1 MDLKLSGKTA
11 LITGGSRG
19 IGLAVAK
26 AMAAEGVRLHLAAR
40 TAKDLEAAKATL
52 HQSFGADVT
61 IHPGDGGKSET
72 MQKLAAAVPPD
83 LDILVNNAGAIP
95 VGTLAQL
102 EEPRWREAWEL
113 KLFGY
118 INLTRT
124 IYARMKAR
132 RKGVIIN
139 VLGAAGERPTASYIA
154 GSTANAGLMA
164 FTQALG
170 GQSTDDGIRV
180 VGVNPGL
187 IATDRMKDMM
197 SARAQ
202 KELGDAARWRELI
215 GDRPFGRPGEPEEVA
230 DVVTFLASER
240 AGYVSGTIVTVD
252 GGGTT
257 RSKGI

>member
-1 MDLKLSGKTA
+1 MDLGLSGRTA

-26 AMAAEGVRLHLAAR
+26 ALAAEGVQLHLAAR
-40 TAKDLEAAKATL
+40 TAKDLEAAKATIK
-52 HQSFGADVT
+52 QSYGIDAV
-61 IHPGDGGKSET
+61 IHAGDGGRSET
-72 MQKLAAAVPPD
+72 VQKLVEAVPE

-95 VGTLAQL
+95 VGTLEEIA
-102 EEPRWREAWEL
+102 EPRWREAWEL

-118 INLTRT
+118 INLTRAVFT
-124 IYARMKAR
+124 RMKAR

-139 VLGAAGERPTASYIA
+139 VLGAAGERPSAGYIA
-154 GSTANAGLMA
+154 GATANAGLMA

-170 GQSTDDGIRV
+170 GASTDHGIRV

-197 SARAQ
+197 SARAV
-202 KELGDAARWRELI
+202 KEFGDGSRWRELI
-215 GDRPFGRPGEPEEVA
+215 GDRPFGRPGEPDEVA
-230 DVVTFLASER
+230 DVVTFLASDR

-252 GGGTT
+252 GGATT
-257 RSKGI
+257 RVKSV

>member
-1 MDLKLSGKTA
+1 MDLKLTGKVA

-26 AMAAEGVRLHLAAR
+26 SLAAEGVELHLAAR

-52 HQSFGADVT
+52 HQSYGVKVT
-61 IHPGDGGKSET
+61 LHPGDGGKSDT
-72 MQKLAAAVPPD
+72 MHSLAEAVPD

-95 VGTLAQL
+95 VGTIEDIQ
-102 EEPRWREAWEL
+102 EPRWREVWEL

-118 INLTRT
+118 INLTRAIFT
-124 IYARMKAR
+124 KMKAKR
-132 RKGVIIN
+132 RGVIIN
-139 VLGAAGERPTASYIA
+139 VLGTAGERPIAGYIA

-164 FTQALG
+164 FTKALG
-170 GQSTDDGIRV
+170 GASTDHGIRV

-197 SARAQ
+197 AGRAQ

-215 GDRPFGRPGEPEEVA
+215 GDRPFGRPGEPDEVG
-230 DVVTFLASER
+230 DVVAFLASDR
-240 AGYVSGTIVTVD
+240 ASYVSGTIVTVD
-252 GGGTT
+252 GGATT
-257 RSKGI
+257 RAKGV

>member
-26 AMAAEGVRLHLAAR
+26 ALATEGVRLHLAAR
-40 TAKDLEAAKATL
+40 TAKDLEAAKATI
-52 HQSFGADVT
+52 HQSYGVEVT
-61 IHPGDGGKSET
+61 THAGDGGRSET
-72 MQKLAAAVPPD
+72 MAELARAVPD
-83 LDILVNNAGAIP
+83 LDILINNAGAIP

-102 EEPRWREAWEL
+102 DEARWREAWEL

-118 INLTRT
+118 INLTRAV
-124 IYARMKAR
+124 YARMKAR
-132 RKGVIIN
+132 GHGVILNI
-139 VLGAAGERPTASYIA
+139 LGAAGERPTASYIA

-170 GQSTDDGIRV
+170 GASTDDNIRV
-180 VGVNPGL
+180 LAVNPGL
-187 IATDRMKDMM
+187 IATDRMKDML
-197 SARAQ
+197 SARA
-202 KELGDAARWRELI
+202 KRELGDAGRWRELI

-230 DVVTFLASER
+230 DVVAFLVSER

-257 RSKGI
+257 RMRIV

>member
-1 MDLKLSGKTA
+1 

-26 AMAAEGVRLHLAAR
+26 ALAAEGVRLHLAAR

-52 HQSFGADVT
+52 HQSHGVEVT
-61 IHPGDGGKSET
+61 IHPGDGGRSDT
-72 MQKLAAAVPPD
+72 MKQLAESVPD
-83 LDILVNNAGAIP
+83 LDILINNAGAIP

-102 EEPRWREAWEL
+102 DEPRWREAWEL

-118 INLTRT
+118 INLTRAV
-124 IYARMKAR
+124 YARMKTR
-132 RKGVIIN
+132 GHGVILNI
-139 VLGAAGERPTASYIA
+139 LGAAGERPTASYIA

-170 GQSTDDGIRV
+170 GASTDDNIRV
-180 VGVNPGL
+180 LGVNPGL
-187 IATDRMKDMM
+187 IATDRMKDML

-202 KELGDAARWRELI
+202 RELGDGTRWRELI
-215 GDRPFGRPGEPEEVA
+215 GDRPFGRPGEPEEVG
-230 DVVTFLASER
+230 DVVAFLVSER
-240 AGYVSGTIVTVD
+240 ASYVSGTIVTVD

-257 RSKGI
+257 RMRIV

>member
-1 MDLKLSGKTA
+1 MDLKLSGKVA

-26 AMAAEGVRLHLAAR
+26 SLAAEGVRLHLAAR
-40 TAKDLEAAKATL
+40 TAKDLEAAKATI
-52 HQSFGADVT
+52 HQSYGVEVT
-61 IHPGDGGKSET
+61 THPGDGGKSDT
-72 MQKLAAAVPPD
+72 VRQLADAAGD
-83 LDILVNNAGAIP
+83 LDILINNAGAIP
-95 VGTLAQL
+95 VGSLEQL
-102 EEPRWREAWEL
+102 DEQRWRDAWEL

-118 INLTRT
+118 INLTRA
-124 IYARMKAR
+124 IYQRMKAR
-132 RKGVIIN
+132 RDGVIIN

-170 GQSTDDGIRV
+170 GASTDDGIRV

-187 IATDRMKDMM
+187 IATDRMKDML

-202 KELGDAARWRELI
+202 RELGDPTRWRELI
-215 GDRPFGRPGEPEEVA
+215 GDRPFGRPGEPEEVG
-230 DVVTFLASER
+230 DVVAFLASPR

-257 RSKGI
+257 RMRVV

>member
-1 MDLKLSGKTA
+1 MDLKLSGKVA

-26 AMAAEGVRLHLAAR
+26 SMAAEGVHLHLAAR
-40 TAKDLEAAKATL
+40 TAKDLDAAKATL
-52 HQSFGADVT
+52 HQSYGVPVT
-61 IHPGDGGKSET
+61 IHPGDGGKSAT
-72 MQKLAAAVPPD
+72 MQQLAEAVPE

-102 EEPRWREAWEL
+102 DETRWREAWEL

-118 INLTRT
+118 INLTRA

-132 RKGVIIN
+132 GKGVIIN

-170 GQSTDDGIRV
+170 GQSTDDNIRV
-180 VGVNPGL
+180 LGVNPGL
-187 IATDRMKDMM
+187 IATDRMKDMLG
-197 SARAQ
+197 ARAQ
-202 KELGDAARWRELI
+202 RELGDATRWRELI

-257 RSKGI
+257 RMRIV

>member
-1 MDLKLSGKTA
+1 MDLGLVGKTA

-26 AMAAEGVRLHLAAR
+26 ALAAEGVRLHLAAR
-40 TAKDLEAAKATL
+40 TAKDLEAAKATIAQSYGVEVVL
-52 HQSFGADVT
+52 HA
-61 IHPGDGGKSET
+61 GDGGRSET
-72 MQKLAAAVPPD
+72 IKQLADSVPE
-83 LDILVNNAGAIP
+83 LDILINNAGAIP
-95 VGTLAQL
+95 VGTL
-102 EEPRWREAWEL
+102 EDIGEPRWREAWEL

-118 INLTRT
+118 INLTRAVFT
-124 IYARMKAR
+124 RMKAR

-139 VLGAAGERPTASYIA
+139 VLGAAGERPTAGYIA
-154 GSTANAGLMA
+154 GATANAGLMA

-170 GQSTDDGIRV
+170 GASTDHGIRV

-197 SARAQ
+197 SGRAL
-202 KELGDAARWRELI
+202 KEFGDATRWRELI

-230 DVVTFLASER
+230 DVVTFLASDR

-257 RSKGI
+257 RAKAV

>member
-26 AMAAEGVRLHLAAR
+26 SLAAEGVRLHLAAR

-52 HQSFGADVT
+52 HQSYGVDVT
-61 IHPGDGGKSET
+61 IHPGDGGRSET
-72 MQKLAAAVPPD
+72 MTRLADAVPE
-83 LDILVNNAGAIP
+83 LDILINNAGAIP

-118 INLTRT
+118 INLTRA

-132 RKGVIIN
+132 GHGVILNI
-139 VLGAAGERPTASYIA
+139 LGAAGERPTASYIA

-170 GQSTDDGIRV
+170 GASTDDNIRV
-180 VGVNPGL
+180 LGVNPGL
-187 IATDRMKDMM
+187 IATDRMKDML

-202 KELGDAARWRELI
+202 RELGDGTRWRELI
-215 GDRPFGRPGEPEEVA
+215 GDRPFGRPGEPEEVG
-230 DVVTFLASER
+230 DVVAFLVSER

-257 RSKGI
+257 RMRVV